1 MDFAAGFNKK
11 ARNHKGLQAAE
22 VGGQKSKI
30 RNEDGMP
37 GTLNSQILRLQR
49 RHSLEFLIIY
59 LIGRSLGQRL
69 KATEQVGNH
78 I

>member
-1 MDFAAGFNKK
+1 MDFAAGFKKK

-37 GTLNSQILRLQR
+37 GTLNCQILRLQR